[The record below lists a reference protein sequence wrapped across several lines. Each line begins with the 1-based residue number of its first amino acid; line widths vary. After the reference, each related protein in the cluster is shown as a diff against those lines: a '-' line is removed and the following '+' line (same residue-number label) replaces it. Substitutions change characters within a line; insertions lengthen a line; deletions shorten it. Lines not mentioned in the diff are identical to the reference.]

1 VGIELLTER
10 HAAQVAGMLGCW
22 DRMLIFGTL
31 PGVCFAGGMTSFSV
45 REEDSHLRLPEVRR
59 AVPEPDSGERRT
71 DGGGRWH
78 PDRVHPQA
86 KLPEGRS
93 GEADPGETRG
103 AGGVG
108 VHVLGD
114 GAVPKPGI
122 SEDAKYIAEETS
134 EAMHRAAT
142 QNRHGA
148 SEL

>member
-1 VGIELLTER
+1 
-10 HAAQVAGMLGCW
+10 M
-22 DRMLIFGTL
+22 
-31 PGVCFAGGMTSFSV
+31 
-45 REEDSHLRLPEVRR
+45 
-59 AVPEPDSGERRT
+59 
-71 DGGGRWH
+71 
-78 PDRVHPQA
+78 
-86 KLPEGRS
+86 
-93 GEADPGETRG
+93 RG